1 MAHPKSVQKSDFK
14 RNAVN
19 ERMNQGSD
27 PRGFPGQTQAKRP
40 KRRAFLP
47 RLRHG
52 PCDTGTRARARC
64 RGEDTCK
71 SRWLLQRALRM
82 ASRLFSHRL
91 RQIGITP
98 LADTSIRLEHY
109 KRYGFSYED
118 LNPRPKFDNY
128 TLEISYPA
136 DGDRP

>member
-1 MAHPKSVQKSDFK
+1 
-14 RNAVN
+14 
-19 ERMNQGSD
+19 
-27 PRGFPGQTQAKRP
+27 
-40 KRRAFLP
+40 
-47 RLRHG
+47 
-52 PCDTGTRARARC
+52 
-64 RGEDTCK
+64 
-71 SRWLLQRALRM
+71 M